1 MVDEKNLLMDFI
13 EKKHPINKIWEES
26 ERTCSEETREDFLKL
41 VGRII
46 KDGEKSKRLRIFL
59 HITLGSVACLAII
72 FLSSI
77 VTWKMKDVDYLQVS
91 APRGES
97 ITVSLPDKSVLVL
110 QPGSSAVYPEIFRSG
125 TRTVFLTGTAD
136 FIVAS
141 DPDKSFIVK
150 TQYMDVEALGTRFR
164 VQAHLDD
171 FAISTTLIE
180 GKVKVDVKKDSVK
193 SFMLE
198 PGNQIKYIP
207 SQNDIQLLDISAS
220 RMASWES
227 GYLVF
232 QKATFTEIAQSLER
246 RYDVEINY
254 DSGALR
260 NDSFFI
266 RFHPDETLSEAL
278 DMLVMLIPGSQYR
291 ISENRVYFQ
300 IK

>member
-1 MVDEKNLLMDFI
+1 MTDEKNILMDFI
-13 EKKHPINKIWEES
+13 EKKHPIDKIWEES
-26 ERTCSEETREDFLKL
+26 EGPCSEDTRVDFLKL
-41 VGRII
+41 ADRII
-46 KDGEKSKRLRIFL
+46 KKGEKSKRLKTFF

-72 FLSSI
+72 VLSSL
-77 VTWKMKDVDYLQVS
+77 VTWRMKDVDYLQVS

-97 ITVSLPDKSVLVL
+97 MTVSLPDRSVLVL
-110 QPGSSAVYPEIFRSG
+110 QPGSSAVYPERFRSG

-136 FIVAS
+136 FTVAS
-141 DPDKSFIVK
+141 DLDKPFIVK
-150 TQYMDVEALGTRFR
+150 TQYIDVEALGTRFR
-164 VQAHLDD
+164 VQAHPDD
-171 FAISTTLIE
+171 FVISTTLME

-193 SFMLE
+193 SFILE
-198 PGNQIKYIP
+198 PGNQIKFIP

-246 RYDVEINY
+246 RYEVEINY

-260 NDSFFI
+260 NDSFFV

-278 DMLVMLIPGSQYR
+278 DMLVMLIPGSRYR

>member
-1 MVDEKNLLMDFI
+1 MADEKNLLMDFI
-13 EKKHPINKIWEES
+13 EKKYPIDKIWEES

-59 HITLGSVACLAII
+59 HITLGGVACLAII

-141 DPDKSFIVK
+141 DHDKSFIVK

-180 GKVKVDVKKDSVK
+180 GKVKVDVKKTPSSHSYLSQGIRSSIFHHKTTSSFLTSAQAGWHHGKAAIWCFRKRHSPK
-193 SFMLE
+193 S
-198 PGNQIKYIP
+198 
-207 SQNDIQLLDISAS
+207 
-220 RMASWES
+220 
-227 GYLVF
+227 
-232 QKATFTEIAQSLER
+232 R
-246 RYDVEINY
+246 RVWK
-254 DSGALR
+254 GGTMWR
-260 NDSFFI
+260 
-266 RFHPDETLSEAL
+266 
-278 DMLVMLIPGSQYR
+278 
-291 ISENRVYFQ
+291 
-300 IK
+300 